1 MESQGWMLV
10 RRIAVA
16 GIALL
21 LAAAVVCAQDAAKSE
36 PKDPDPIVE
45 LFSVRS
51 FAVPHRFSIVE
62 GARVDRPNLR
72 REEHQRDDGQ
82 NWVFSRPVDG
92 LTGPTIGQV
101 DIRDQARNYV
111 KQRLVSE
118 ILSKTAFGRGL
129 SVFVDTGK
137 TEIDP
142 TRSRLLP
149 FISPKVSAREGGRA
163 AITFTWKF

>member
-1 MESQGWMLV
+1 MGSQGWMYV

-21 LAAAVVCAQDAAKSE
+21 LAAAVVCAQDASKSDRKE
-36 PKDPDPIVE
+36 RDPIVE

-51 FAVPHRFSIVE
+51 FAMPHRFKVE
-62 GARVDRPNLR
+62 DVRVDGPSR
-72 REEHQRDDGQ
+72 RSEVRHQNDGQ
-82 NWVFSRPVDG
+82 TWVFSGPLDG
-92 LTGPTIGQV
+92 LAGPTIGQV

-111 KQRLVSE
+111 KQRIVTE
-118 ILSKTAFGRGL
+118 ILSKTALGRGL
-129 SVFVDTGK
+129 GVFVDTGRS
-137 TEIDP
+137 TIDP

-149 FISPKVSAREGGRA
+149 FISPKVSARDGGRA

>member
-1 MESQGWMLV
+1 MLL

-21 LAAAVVCAQDAAKSE
+21 LAASVVCAQDAAA
-36 PKDPDPIVE
+36 PDDGQKADKPDAIVE

-51 FAVPHRFSIVE
+51 FAVPRKFSIADD
-62 GARVDRPNLR
+62 ARVDRPDVRPEER
-72 REEHQRDDGQ
+72 RRDDGQ
-82 NWVFSRPVDG
+82 TWVFANPVDG
-92 LTGPTIGQV
+92 LAGPTIGQV

-111 KQRLVSE
+111 KQRIVSE

-137 TEIDP
+137 DGVDP

>member
-1 MESQGWMLV
+1 MGSQGWMLL
-10 RRIAVA
+10 RRIAVV
-16 GIALL
+16 GIAVL
-21 LAAAVVCAQDAAKSE
+21 LAGSVVCAQEVDKAE
-36 PKDPDPIVE
+36 PKQRDAITE

-51 FAVPHRFSIVE
+51 FAVPHRFKVE
-62 GARVDRPNLR
+62 DVRVDGPNVR
-72 REEHQRDDGQ
+72 SEDRQQNDGQ
-82 NWVFSRPVDG
+82 TWVFSGPLNG

-111 KQRLVSE
+111 KQRIVSE
-118 ILSKTAFGRGL
+118 ILSKTALGRGL

-137 TEIDP
+137 DGVDP

-149 FISPKVSAREGGRA
+149 FISPKVSARDGGRA

>member
-1 MESQGWMLV
+1 PSEPGSFRMQSQGWMFV

-51 FAVPHRFSIVE
+51 FAVPHRFSIEEDV
-62 GARVDRPNLR
+62 RVDRRDFKAEDR
-72 REEHQRDDGQ
+72 RHDDGQ
-82 NWVFSRPVDG
+82 NGVFSRPIDG
-92 LTGPTIGQV
+92 LAGPTIGQV

-111 KQRLVSE
+111 KQRLVS
-118 ILSKTAFGRGL
+118 
-129 SVFVDTGK
+129 
-137 TEIDP
+137 
-142 TRSRLLP
+142 
-149 FISPKVSAREGGRA
+149 
-163 AITFTWKF
+163 